1 MKGSRIILTGASEG
15 IGRALALALAARGA
29 RVALAARDRER
40 LDSLAQQCRAA
51 GGEALAIPTDV
62 TSQQDLEWLV
72 AETVK
77 SFGGLDAVIH
87 NAGITMWSRFDS
99 LQDLS
104 IFERLMEVNY
114 LAPVRL
120 TSLALPHLKQSRGL
134 IVAVASLAGLTGVP
148 ERSAYAG
155 SKHAMVG
162 FFDSLRIEL
171 ADSGVDVSVI
181 APDFVV
187 SEIHKRAIGPDG
199 EPLGASPMM
208 QAKIMT
214 AEACAARIVRG
225 MEKSPAPGTDDRA
238 RQVGALA
245 QTRGAF
251 NDRSHRGER
260 DPPAPLGGAVNGD
273 IPIFL
278 ETKIG
283 MSPFTKHLGEGPTT
297 PGSIRTGT

>member
-40 LDSLAQQCRAA
+40 LESLAQQCRAA
-51 GGEALAIPTDV
+51 GGEAFAVPTDV
-62 TSQQDLEWLV
+62 TNQQDLEWLV

-77 SFGGLDAVIH
+77 TFGGIDVVIH
-87 NAGITMWSRFDS
+87 NAGITMWSRFDA
-99 LQDLS
+99 LQDHSDFRTAHGSELP
-104 IFERLMEVNY
+104 RTGAAHGARAA
-114 LAPVRL
+114 APQG
-120 TSLALPHLKQSRGL
+120 QSRGL

-171 ADSGVDVSVI
+171 AGSGVDVSVV

-199 EPLGASPMM
+199 EPLGNSPMM
-208 QAKIMT
+208 QTKIMT
-214 AEACAARIVRG
+214 ADQCAAHIVRG
-225 MEKSPAPGTDDRA
+225 IEKRQRLVLMTARGRWGRWLKLLAPSLIDRIAA
-238 RQVGALA
+238 RA
-245 QTRGAF
+245 
-251 NDRSHRGER
+251 
-260 DPPAPLGGAVNGD
+260 
-273 IPIFL
+273 
-278 ETKIG
+278 
-283 MSPFTKHLGEGPTT
+283 
-297 PGSIRTGT
+297 IRQRH

>member
-1 MKGSRIILTGASEG
+1 MKGRRIILTGASEG
-15 IGRALALALAARGA
+15 IGRALALELAARGA

-40 LDSLAQQCRAA
+40 LETLAQECRTR

-62 TSQQDLEWLV
+62 TNQQDLEWLV
-72 AETVK
+72 NESVK
-77 SFGGLDAVIH
+77 TFGGLDAVIH
-87 NAGITMWSRFDS
+87 NAGITMWSRFDA
-99 LQDLS
+99 LADFS

-120 TSLALPHLKQSRGL
+120 TALALPHLKNSRGL

-148 ERSAYAG
+148 ERSGYAA

-171 ADSGVDVSVI
+171 AGTGVDVSVI

-208 QAKIMT
+208 QSKIMT
-214 AEACAARIVRG
+214 AEQCATRIVRA
-225 MEKSPAPGTDDRA
+225 MEK
-238 RQVGALA
+238 RQRLLLMS
-245 QTRGAF
+245 TRGKLGRWLKLMAPSVI
-251 NDRSHRGER
+251 DRI
-260 DPPAPLGGAVNGD
+260 AA
-273 IPIFL
+273 
-278 ETKIG
+278 KA
-283 MSPFTKHLGEGPTT
+283 
-297 PGSIRTGT
+297 IRQRH

>member
-1 MKGSRIILTGASEG
+1 MKGRRIILTGASEG
-15 IGRALALALAARGA
+15 IGRALALELAARGA

-40 LDSLAQQCRAA
+40 LDSLAQECRVR
-51 GGEALAIPTDV
+51 GGEALAVPTDV

-77 SFGGLDAVIH
+77 SFGGIDVVIH
-87 NAGITMWSRFDS
+87 NAGITMWSRFDA
-99 LQDLS
+99 LEDLS

-114 LAPVRL
+114 HAPVRL

-134 IVAVASLAGLTGVP
+134 IVAVASLAGMTGVP

-171 ADSGVDVSVI
+171 AGSGVDVCVV

-199 EPLGASPMM
+199 EPLGTSPMK

-214 AEACAARIVRG
+214 AAECALHIVRG
-225 MEKSPAPGTDDRA
+225 IEKRQRLVLMTARGKLGRWLKLVAPSVIDRIAA
-238 RQVGALA
+238 RAI
-245 QTRGAF
+245 R
-251 NDRSHRGER
+251 ER
-260 DPPAPLGGAVNGD
+260 
-273 IPIFL
+273 
-278 ETKIG
+278 
-283 MSPFTKHLGEGPTT
+283 H
-297 PGSIRTGT
+297 

>member
-1 MKGSRIILTGASEG
+1 MKGRRIILTGASEG
-15 IGRALALALAARGA
+15 IGRALALELAARGA
-29 RVALAARDRER
+29 RVSLAARDRER
-40 LDSLAQQCRAA
+40 LDSLAQECRAR
-51 GGEALAIPTDV
+51 GGEALAVPTDV

-77 SFGGLDAVIH
+77 SFGGVDVVIH
-87 NAGITMWSRFDS
+87 NAGITMWSRFDA

-114 LAPVRL
+114 HAPVRL

-134 IVAVASLAGLTGVP
+134 IVAVASLAGMTGVP

-171 ADSGVDVSVI
+171 AGSGVDVCVV

-199 EPLGASPMM
+199 EPLGASPMK

-214 AEACAARIVRG
+214 AAECALHIVRG
-225 MEKSPAPGTDDRA
+225 IEK
-238 RQVGALA
+238 RQRLVLMT
-245 QTRGAF
+245 TRGKLGRWLKLVAPSVI
-251 NDRSHRGER
+251 DRI
-260 DPPAPLGGAVNGD
+260 AA
-273 IPIFL
+273 
-278 ETKIG
+278 KA
-283 MSPFTKHLGEGPTT
+283 
-297 PGSIRTGT
+297 IRQRH

>member
-29 RVALAARDRER
+29 RLALAARDRDR
-40 LDSLAQQCRAA
+40 LESLAQQCRAA
-51 GGEALAIPTDV
+51 GGEAIAVPTDV

-77 SFGGLDAVIH
+77 SFGGVDVVVH
-87 NAGITMWSRFDS
+87 NAGITMWSRFDA

-104 IFERLMEVNY
+104 IFERLMDVNY

-120 TSLALPHLKQSRGL
+120 TALSLPHLKASRGL

-155 SKHAMVG
+155 SKHAVVG

-171 ADSGVDVSVI
+171 AGSGVDVTVV

-187 SEIHKRAIGPDG
+187 SEIHKRAIGADG

-214 AEACAARIVRG
+214 ADECAVHIIRGIEKRQRLVLMTARG
-225 MEKSPAPGTDDRA
+225 
-238 RQVGALA
+238 
-245 QTRGAF
+245 
-251 NDRSHRGER
+251 
-260 DPPAPLGGAVNGD
+260 
-273 IPIFL
+273 
-278 ETKIG
+278 KIG
-283 MSPFTKHLGEGPTT
+283 RWLKLLAPSLIDRIAAKA
-297 PGSIRTGT
+297 IRQRH